1 MMEDR
6 QKMFKTFY
14 NAGRGGGLNLAPA
27 GNFGVGGTIHQES
40 WSDEEDDEEGDEAE
54 YGGEG
59 GARGRF
65 KLAED
70 EDDF

>member
-14 NAGRGGGLNLAPA
+14 NAGRGGGLNLATA
-27 GNFGVGGTIHQES
+27 GNFGVGGTIHYES
-40 WSDEEDDEEGDEAE
+40 WSDEEDDEDEEGDEAE

-59 GARGRF
+59 GRF
-65 KLAED
+65 KPAAE